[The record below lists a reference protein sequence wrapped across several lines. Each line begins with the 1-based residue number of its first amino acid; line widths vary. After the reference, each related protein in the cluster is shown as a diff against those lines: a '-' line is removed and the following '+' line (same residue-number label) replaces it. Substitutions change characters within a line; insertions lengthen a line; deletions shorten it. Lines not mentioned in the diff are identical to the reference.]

1 MPLRDDLLN
10 PISGENPSGDNLRY
24 HPDTDRIKEARRE
37 ELDVPQGDWKTT
49 LKTAEYPVVIKLAG
63 ELLAKRGKDL
73 QIAVWLIDA
82 LVRTEG
88 FAVLTPSIRFLHE
101 LMDQFWDTLY
111 PEIEDGDVELRAAP
125 VEWLGSK
132 LEEPLRR
139 LSITSKKHNWLDYQE
154 SRMVG
159 YEADANSDEKEE
171 VRNGRIKEGKLS
183 AEAFDEGFEATPV
196 AFYEKTAAAISETF
210 SELETISEF
219 CDYKFGDF
227 SPSFLKTRKALED
240 IEQTIKQL
248 LNRKRGGVVPA
259 PAPKSAPE
267 PDPVG
272 DEELTG
278 YDSSPSRPDE
288 DLGSV
293 IMFSDESPSDTAAP
307 RRESRRA
314 AVAATPLDPDD
325 LGSTLGGI
333 CRGLRE
339 KDPSDVT
346 PFLIIRGFRWGEL
359 WCQAPPVIFHKL
371 EAPPTE
377 VRVELRRLTNSAEW
391 KEVLDAAEDAMALP
405 CGRGWLDLQRYTV
418 AALDQLQYYSAS
430 AAVKSGLRSL
440 LQDLPD
446 LLDANLMDDT
456 PCANAETKAWIASY
470 VLSTPADLPAAEPTD
485 SEHTPSDDS
494 SSSTD
499 DTPSDDSSTDTPAVE
514 DEPAKAA
521 EPEPVFSDPIE
532 EDPPIIEASVDVPA
546 EPEPDVFEVAKQS
559 LQDGKTSE
567 GLGLISKKLANERSG
582 RARFRRRTQLAH
594 LLMLGGH
601 GRIAQPLLDQISVEI
616 EERHLEQWED
626 GEALA
631 YPLELLMR
639 CLNSEEDQREK
650 KLQLYDRICKLD
662 PLRALNCTF

>member
-10 PISGENPSGDNLRY
+10 PIPGENPSGTNLRY
-24 HPDTDRIKEARRE
+24 DPDTDKIKEARRE

-82 LVRTEG
+82 LVRAEG
-88 FAVLTPSIRFLHE
+88 FAVLAPSIRFLHD

-139 LSITSKKHNWLDYQE
+139 LSINSKKHTWLDYQE
-154 SRMVG
+154 SRLVG
-159 YEADANSDEKEE
+159 SEADANSYEKQE
-171 VRNGRIKEGKLS
+171 VRNAKIKEGKLS
-183 AEAFDEGFEATPV
+183 AEAFDEGFDATPV

-219 CDYKFGDF
+219 CDYKFGDY

-248 LNRKRGGVVPA
+248 LSRKRGGVVPR
-259 PAPKSAPE
+259 PVPKSEPT
-267 PDPVG
+267 PDPVE

-278 YDSSPSRPDE
+278 YDSSPSRADE

-293 IMFSDESPSDTAAP
+293 MMFADESPSDTP
-307 RRESRRA
+307 SSRGESRRA
-314 AVAATPLDPDD
+314 AAASPLDPDE
-325 LGSTLGGI
+325 LGSTLGEI

-371 EAPPTE
+371 EAPPTD

-430 AAVKSGLRSL
+430 AAVKSGLRAL

-456 PCANAETKAWIASY
+456 PCANAETKAWIASF
-470 VLSTPADLPAAEPTD
+470 VLSTPADLPAAEPAV
-485 SEHTPSDDS
+485 SEDTPSDDT

-499 DTPSDDSSTDTPAVE
+499 DTPAEEPSSDTPVVE
-514 DEPAKAA
+514 EEPVKAA
-521 EPEPVFSDPIE
+521 EPEPVFDGPIDE
-532 EDPPIIEASVDVPA
+532 NPPIIEASVDVPV

-559 LQDGKTSE
+559 LQDGNTSE

-594 LLMLGGH
+594 LLMMGGH
-601 GRIAQPLLDQISVEI
+601 GKIAQPLLDQISLEI
-616 EERHLEQWED
+616 EERNLEQWED
-626 GEALA
+626 AEALA

-639 CLNSEEDQREK
+639 CLSSEEDQREK
-650 KLQLYDRICKLD
+650 KLQLYNRICKLD
-662 PLRALNCTF
+662 PLRALTCTF